1 MKKTLSL
8 LLALVLCL
16 TLTAC
21 SSGTGNADYD
31 YILSL
36 LDRGE
41 YDMAIQVIEMLRQD
55 AAPAEDQQREEQR
68 PQQQNEVPQQGEVPQ
83 QSDAQPQEAPADY
96 QEGISAPG
104 EVTYPL
110 QVVLVN
116 GTDYHFHA
124 DLINYTDKQLRLV

>member
-8 LLALVLCL
+8 LLALALCL

-21 SSGTGNADYD
+21 SSGTGNTDYD

-55 AAPAEDQQREEQR
+55 VALAEDQQREEQR
-68 PQQQNEVPQQGEVPQ
+68 P
-83 QSDAQPQEAPADY
+83 
-96 QEGISAPG
+96 
-104 EVTYPL
+104 
-110 QVVLVN
+110 
-116 GTDYHFHA
+116 
-124 DLINYTDKQLRLV
+124 